1 LTKLKITFISVLTIL
16 LFTSCDEEINNSN
29 IIDPNISITD
39 DELYNLAYANFQFP
53 SDFYYEDSLSGSVYY
68 ENTNSITPL
77 NERDGTWF
85 QLCTNNV
92 DTARYWSELSSIN
105 GSYYRDF
112 VSQRQ
117 TEKYFE
123 FKRVYS
129 LNPNDVL
136 LSRVHKCAY
145 LDRSM
150 YDFLNPGDII
160 GIFKKNNFI
169 KTDAKELIEY
179 LWFIENYNNTSSK
192 VYEGVIQSN
201 GQFYTY
207 YLYEIEIV
215 YGDYGVKDV
224 LSYIKHTFKINKSNG
239 EITHEKELLKQI
251 SGRQN

>member
-1 LTKLKITFISVLTIL
+1 MKEIVLTGSNYVRIMLIQQDIGRSFQALIVRIIGTL
-16 LFTSCDEEINNSN
+16 LVE
-29 IIDPNISITD
+29 
-39 DELYNLAYANFQFP
+39 
-53 SDFYYEDSLSGSVYY
+53 
-68 ENTNSITPL
+68 
-77 NERDGTWF
+77 
-85 QLCTNNV
+85 
-92 DTARYWSELSSIN
+92 
-105 GSYYRDF
+105 
-112 VSQRQ
+112 RQ

-129 LNPNDVL
+129 LNPNDVI

-179 LWFIENYNNTSSK
+179 LWFTENYNNTSSK

-201 GQFYTY
+201 GQFYIY

-224 LSYIKHTFKINKSNG
+224 LSYIKHHSK
-239 EITHEKELLKQI
+239 
-251 SGRQN
+251 